1 VKLKLKL
8 TLLALGVSAVPLAIA
23 AYWWLSIGQGALRAA
38 IEENELT
45 VAKQVAEHA
54 GSEIGNLLAILRTD
68 AHIFDLTRAGPGDAP
83 SAQALLK
90 FLQLVYHQSDD
101 FCAIAM
107 FDEHGAPVGQPA
119 YLETPGSYETFRDH
133 EPMRPT
139 DVEGVGLMAPLG
151 QALSRGQ
158 GVGPVFLGGPGRV
171 PHVVLSVAFDPKL
184 GGGKRVLCAEVTL
197 KRLGR
202 YVAALSD
209 KDTDV
214 KLLDARARLVA
225 AGAMGGVAHLEAQ
238 RTPGGREG
246 ELATA
251 ETLATYQ
258 SAGRSVIGAYAPT
271 GPWGFGVVVEKAV
284 DAAFLPVNRIRW
296 ATLFWLG
303 VSVVVG
309 SIAARI
315 LAQRL
320 AARVETLAAGS
331 RQIAAGHLETRIAKG
346 AEDELGDLAVAFNKM
361 AEGLDAAR
369 AKITQQTTE
378 IVSWNHTL
386 ERRVEDKTRELRE
399 AQDLLLRS
407 RSLAAIGQLGA
418 GVAHEIN
425 NPLAGVLGITQLLI
439 TDLPPHHPARPL
451 VQDVETQALRIR
463 KIVQNLLRFAQR
475 QGGEDFAPL
484 ELSRVMDDALELCA
498 PSDLKSA
505 GIEVV
510 RRYAQALPMVRGSAT
525 QLQEAFI
532 QLVQNARGAMARGAM
547 TRGATTNV
555 NVGAIPGRL
564 TLETTVTAERLV
576 RVTVSDTGRGIAAE
590 HLPRIFDPFFTT
602 KADDWSGV
610 GMGLSVVHKTIE
622 DHGGTIQVQ
631 SELGKGTTFQMT
643 FPVSAERAPLA

>member
-1 VKLKLKL
+1 VKLKPKL

-23 AYWWLSIGQGALRAA
+23 AYWWLSIGQGALRAS

-54 GSEIGNLLAILRTD
+54 GGEIANLLAILRTD
-68 AHIFDLTRAGPGDAP
+68 ARIFDLTRGGPGDAP
-83 SAQALLK
+83 SAQGLLK

-119 YLETPGSYETFRDH
+119 YLETPAAYETFRNH
-133 EPMRPT
+133 EAMRPT

-151 QALSRGQ
+151 QALSKGQ

-171 PHVVLSVAFDPKL
+171 PHVVLSVAFDPTL
-184 GGGKRVLCAEVTL
+184 GGGKRVLCAEVSL
-197 KRLGR
+197 KRLGD

-209 KDTDV
+209 RDTDV

-225 AGAMGGVAHLEAQ
+225 AGSAAGVARLEGQ

-246 ELATA
+246 ELASA
-251 ETLATYQ
+251 EAVALYATGG
-258 SAGRSVIGAYAPT
+258 GRSVIGAYAPA
-271 GPWGFGVVVEKAV
+271 GPWGFGVVVEKTLEI
-284 DAAFLPVNRIRW
+284 AFLPVRRILY

-303 VSVVVG
+303 VSIVVA
-309 SIAARI
+309 SIVAGVF
-315 LAQRL
+315 AQRL
-320 AARVETLAAGS
+320 AARVERLAAGS
-331 RQIAAGHLETRIAKG
+331 RQIAAGHLEARIAKG
-346 AEDELGDLAVAFNKM
+346 AEDELGDLAVTFNKM

-369 AKITQQTTE
+369 AKITQQTSE
-378 IVSWNHTL
+378 IMSWNQTL
-386 ERRVEDKTRELRE
+386 ERRVEDKTRELRD

-425 NPLAGVLGITQLLI
+425 NPLAGVLGITQLLLV
-439 TDLPPHHPARPL
+439 DLPPHHPARPL

-475 QGGEDFAPL
+475 QGGEDFGPL
-484 ELSRVMDDALELCA
+484 DLGKVMDDALELCG
-498 PSDLKSA
+498 PSDLQSA

-510 RRYAQALPMVRGSAT
+510 RRYAQGLPMIRGSAT

-532 QLVQNARGAMARGAM
+532 QLVQNARGAMSKSG
-547 TRGATTNV
+547 G
-555 NVGAIPGRL
+555 GRL
-564 TLETTVTAERLV
+564 TIETSVTAEKLA
-576 RVTVSDTGRGIAAE
+576 RVTVSDTGRGISAE

-602 KADDWSGV
+602 KAGDWTGV

-631 SELGKGTTFQMT
+631 SELGKGSTFQMT
-643 FPVSAERAPLA
+643 FPIAAERASLA